1 MGDPLLARPEPG
13 RPVKLVGLAGLAA
26 ADPSFSA
33 SRFINRVTQMFV
45 TVARA
50 VSDKDVARVRDFTD
64 DRAYTYLQ
72 SRLDY
77 GVQFHEEELRVD
89 RVDPLVVSVSG
100 AVEQVAVRIHA
111 SAVPIGAPGNRGLR
125 RAIQEYWTLVRQRPA
140 DSAPFSVS
148 TKCPQCGAPIR
159 LGNAVDCA
167 YCGVRLAHVDDS
179 SVGQWF
185 ILSIER
191 ESVT

>member
-1 MGDPLLARPEPG
+1 VEDPTPSRPDPG
-13 RPVKLVGLAGLAA
+13 RPTKLDGLNGLAES
-26 ADPSFSA
+26 DPSFSA
-33 SRFINRVTQMFV
+33 SRFVNRVTEMFV

-50 VSDKDVARVRDFTD
+50 VSDKDVSRVRDFTD

-100 AVEQVAVRIHA
+100 AVQQVSVRIHA

-140 DSAPFSVS
+140 DPMPSSVS

-159 LGNAVDCA
+159 AGNAVDCA
-167 YCGVRLAHVDDS
+167 YCGVRLAHADDS
-179 SVGQWF
+179 SEGQWF